1 MKIAFYFDVA
11 CPQAYLAATRL
22 EGLEQQHGWDVDYRP
37 VSLQGL
43 YRIWTGQDEAPQT
56 RYSAARR
63 RMEQRDLMRQAETL
77 DLYLNEDAVETP
89 PNSVDAMRLIIG
101 APAERRAALM
111 RNLFQ
116 VVWVDGEDIGNR
128 GVLAWIAEAS
138 QVDPALMDRPEI
150 RKALDEATEEAANLG
165 VFGVPTFRTPD
176 RLWWGL
182 DRLDFAERAAGRI
195 AENAPP
201 RRSGGQIEFFHDFAS
216 PFSYLA
222 ATQIESFAAARGA
235 SLLWRPILLGGLFK
249 RIHAPLVPLSVMS
262 RPRRECM
269 ARDLMDWAEVWQ
281 VPFQF
286 NSEFPLNTLLALR
299 VALVAPQLTLP
310 LYRAAWSGNRDIGQP
325 EVITEVIREAGL
337 AADDVLAR
345 AGRDDVKNTLRLNTE
360 TAERIGA
367 CGAPTFRVNDRVVI
381 WGQDRLDMVERVLE
395 GWTPAVDAPA
405 RH

>member
-1 MKIAFYFDVA
+1 MKIEFYFDVA
-11 CPQAYLAATRL
+11 CPQAYLAAARL
-22 EGLEQQHGWDVDYRP
+22 EALEQQQGWEVDYRP
-37 VSLQGL
+37 VSLSGL

-89 PNSVDAMRLIIG
+89 PDSVDAMRLIIG

-116 VVWVDGEDIGNR
+116 VVWVDGENIGNR

-138 QVDPALMDRPEI
+138 QVDPGLMDSPEV
-150 RKALDEATEEAANLG
+150 RKALDVETEVAANLG
-165 VFGVPTFRTPD
+165 VFGVPTFRTPE
-176 RLWWGL
+176 RLWWGF
-182 DRLDFAERAAGRI
+182 DRLGFIERTVGQTAET
-195 AENAPP
+195 EPP

-222 ATQIESFAAARGA
+222 ATQIESFAACRGA
-235 SLLWRPILLGGLFK
+235 SLIWRPILLGGLFK

-262 RPRRECM
+262 RPRREYM
-269 ARDLMDWAEVWQ
+269 ARDLTDWAEVWR

-310 LYRAAWSGNRDIGQP
+310 LYRAAWSDNRDVGQP
-325 EVITEVIREAGL
+325 EVVAEIIRAAGL
-337 AADDVLAR
+337 AVDDVLGQ
-345 AGRDDVKNTLRLNTE
+345 AGRDEVKNALRLNTE

-395 GWTPAVDAPA
+395 GWMPAVDAQP

>member
-1 MKIAFYFDVA
+1 MKVEFYFDVA
-11 CPQAYLAATRL
+11 CAQAYLAAARL
-22 EGLEQQHGWDVDYRP
+22 EALEQQYGWEVDYRP

-43 YRIWTGQDEAPQT
+43 YRIWTGQDDAPQT

-77 DLYLNEDAVETP
+77 ELYLNEEAVETP
-89 PNSVDAMRLIIG
+89 PDSLDAMRLIIG

-138 QVDPALMDRPEI
+138 QVDPALMDRPEV
-150 RKALDEATEEAANLG
+150 RRALDEATEDAANLG

-176 RLWWGL
+176 RLWWGF
-182 DRLDFAERAAGRI
+182 DRLGFVERAAGPTARY
-195 AENAPP
+195 APP

-222 ATQIESFAAARGA
+222 ATQIESFAASRGV
-235 SLLWRPILLGGLFK
+235 SLVWRPILLGGLFK

-262 RPRRECM
+262 RPRREYM

-310 LYRAAWSGNRDIGQP
+310 LYRATWGDNRDVGQP
-325 EVITEVIREAGL
+325 EVVAEIIREAGL
-337 AADDVLAR
+337 AADEVLAQ
-345 AGRDDVKNTLRLNTE
+345 AGRDEVKNTLRLNTE

-367 CGAPTFRVNDRVVI
+367 CGAPTFRIDDRVVI
-381 WGQDRLDMVERVLE
+381 WGQDRLDMVSRVLE
-395 GWTPAVDAPA
+395 GWMPAVDAQP